1 MAAMAERRTE
11 RAPGVVTKTRP
22 QEKAKKPRL
31 YKVLLHNDD
40 YTTMEFVVWI
50 LQTVFH
56 HDETTATRIMLHVH
70 KNGIGVAGVYPHD
83 IAETRA
89 ITVERLARQHEYP
102 LRCSVEEE

>member
-1 MAAMAERRTE
+1 MAKEGTQREAGVTTRT
-11 RAPGVVTKTRP
+11 RV
-22 QEKAKKPRL
+22 KKPPL

-40 YTTMEFVVWI
+40 YTTQEFVVWI

-70 KNGIGVAGVYPHD
+70 QNGIGVAGVYGRE

-89 ITVERLARQHEYP
+89 ARTEQLARSHEYP
-102 LRCSVEEE
+102 LRCTLDEEEG

>member
-1 MAAMAERRTE
+1 MAERRTE

-56 HDETTATRIMLHVH
+56 HDETAATRIMLHVH
-70 KNGIGVAGVYPHD
+70 KNGLGVAGIYPHE

-89 ITVERLARQHEYP
+89 TTVERLARQHEYP